1 MILLGRVGLG
11 IVGTTLAGSGIICSE
26 GMISVNV
33 ETRQPKKHR
42 VFVVA
47 PAMLVPIAM
56 HFVPKDRLEEQARE
70 IQPRMPTIRAGLEA
84 LSESDDI
91 TFVEVKE
98 PGQNVRVA
106 KSGGSIVVDVNDN
119 DETVHVSTPIRSMS
133 SALEELAAASPTP
146 TRWARCGFL
155 SGGRRKPLAGA
166 RPD

>member
-1 MILLGRVGLG
+1 MILLGKIGIG
-11 IVGTTLAGSGIICSE
+11 IVGTALAGAGIICSE

-33 ETRQPKKHR
+33 ETRQPEKHH

-56 HFVPKDRLEEQARE
+56 HLIPKQHLAEHAHE
-70 IQPRMPTIRAGLEA
+70 IQPWLPTIRASLDA

-106 KSGGSIVVDVNDN
+106 KSGGSIVVDVNEN
-119 DETVHVSTPIRSMS
+119 DETVHVSTPIRAMS
-133 SALEELAAASPTP
+133 SAIEELAATSPAP
-146 TRWARCGFL
+146 TR
-155 SGGRRKPLAGA
+155 
-166 RPD
+166 